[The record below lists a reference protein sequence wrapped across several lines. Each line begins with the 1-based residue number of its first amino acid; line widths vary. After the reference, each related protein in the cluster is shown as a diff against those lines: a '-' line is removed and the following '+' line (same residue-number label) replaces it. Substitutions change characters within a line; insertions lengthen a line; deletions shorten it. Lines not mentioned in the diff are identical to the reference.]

1 MRKEE
6 VYIKIQEY
14 DDAESVKEVIGVC
27 DAELLGKRFREGD
40 ITLVVN
46 EEFFKGFK
54 ASAEEAIEHLRNAY
68 TAILVGEKIVKEAIK
83 AGLVHPDSVLTVEN
97 VPFAQIAR
105 M

>member
-1 MRKEE
+1 MEGKW

-14 DDAESVKEVIGVC
+14 DDAESVKEVVGVC
-27 DAELLGKRFREGD
+27 DAELLGKRFKEGG

-54 ASAEEAIEHLRNAY
+54 ASVEEAIEHLRNSY
-68 TAILVGEKIVKEAIK
+68 TAILVGERIVKEAIK
-83 AGLVHPDSVLTVEN
+83 AGLVHPDSVLTVEK
-97 VPFAQIAR
+97 VPFAQIVR